1 LPAPRRLEGA
11 YTSLWFEL
19 FRLCRDLCR
28 SVRTRSR
35 SLAVR
40 SYVARSHSL
49 REQFVRGY
57 LGDSFGLL
65 SFAHGQAL
73 ANQFHRPCLLGF
85 VSQEIAHGCGLAVDV
100 ESRDP
105 DIPSCRHRGTMRRTF
120 CRSIASAETR
130 R

>member
-1 LPAPRRLEGA
+1 AELSRCPADLDRPT
-11 YTSLWFEL
+11 TSAARALVAW
-19 FRLCRDLCR
+19 
-28 SVRTRSR
+28 SNVTRP
-35 SLAVR
+35 
-40 SYVARSHSL
+40 HSSS
-49 REQFVRGY
+49 EQFVRGY

-65 SFAHGQAL
+65 SFAHGQAP
-73 ANQFHRPCLLGF
+73 ANQFHRPCLVGF
-85 VSQEIAHGCGLAVDV
+85 VSQKIAHGCGLAVDI